1 MTLFST
7 SRDFL
12 LFHCVP
18 PCGTWRR
25 SLRITGC
32 QRTTLSNECS
42 GGGLYR
48 WTPTLRGCGTMSTC
62 VSALGQQ
69 KAPHTHSPKCTCS
82 NFIRVDNIRV
92 HISVGGMDCVLLS
105 RCPSQQCPY
114 IRRSYGHFRNFN
126 WLSRK
131 STLNLK
137 LQRKFAFGK
146 PLARFRQL
154 HFSTIDKRKN
164 ATIRFCCCSRMGV
177 QGLLEENCSIFQ

>member
-1 MTLFST
+1 MISDWNSRGPRSQSPGYLFPAN
-7 SRDFL
+7 
-12 LFHCVP
+12 VP
-18 PCGTWRR
+18 
-25 SLRITGC
+25 
-32 QRTTLSNECS
+32 
-42 GGGLYR
+42 
-48 WTPTLRGCGTMSTC
+48 
-62 VSALGQQ
+62 VSS
-69 KAPHTHSPKCTCS
+69 PHTHSPKCTCS

-154 HFSTIDKRKN
+154 HFSTIDKRKKRN
-164 ATIRFCCCSRMGV
+164 YSI
-177 QGLLEENCSIFQ
+177 LLLQPNGSSGSFGGELLDISVKVTRPCA

>member
-1 MTLFST
+1 MLFWLVSIIT
-7 SRDFL
+7 S
-12 LFHCVP
+12 P
-18 PCGTWRR
+18 
-25 SLRITGC
+25 
-32 QRTTLSNECS
+32 
-42 GGGLYR
+42 
-48 WTPTLRGCGTMSTC
+48 
-62 VSALGQQ
+62 
-69 KAPHTHSPKCTCS
+69 PHTRSPKCTCS

-92 HISVGGMDCVLLS
+92 LISVGGMDCLLLS

-154 HFSTIDKRKN
+154 HFSTIDKRKKRN
-164 ATIRFCCCSRMGV
+164 YSI
-177 QGLLEENCSIFQ
+177 LLLQPNGSSGSFGGELLDISVKVTRPCA

>member
-1 MTLFST
+1 MSIHPTEP
-7 SRDFL
+7 D
-12 LFHCVP
+12 
-18 PCGTWRR
+18 RR
-25 SLRITGC
+25 
-32 QRTTLSNECS
+32 
-42 GGGLYR
+42 
-48 WTPTLRGCGTMSTC
+48 
-62 VSALGQQ
+62 
-69 KAPHTHSPKCTCS
+69 
-82 NFIRVDNIRV
+82 
-92 HISVGGMDCVLLS
+92 
-105 RCPSQQCPY
+105 
-114 IRRSYGHFRNFN
+114 YGHFRNFN